1 MGWNLTDIF
10 WNMRQNTDLGE
21 KQHVESD
28 LETCLI
34 SLVLPVI
41 QMTVRMLGALWF
53 GFVDYNHLAA
63 HMNSVIFW
71 GFISTTSF
79 HSIQLI
85 VDIVPIPAMLPTTTF
100 EPWPWLSVEEK
111 GPIRFTPTAPR
122 ESWKF
127 QPHVSRLKYVVLQ
140 TQGQPSWI
148 PVNHSQVEQIQRLS
162 PVLHCDNEF
171 ITSGNMSMENPSF
184 WIYIY
189 IHTYTFI
196 IVYIYI
202 YTDDFPRYNGN

>member
-1 MGWNLTDIF
+1 M
-10 WNMRQNTDLGE
+10 
-21 KQHVESD
+21 
-28 LETCLI
+28 I

-85 VDIVPIPAMLPTTTF
+85 VDIVPIPAMLPTT
-100 EPWPWLSVEEK
+100 
-111 GPIRFTPTAPR
+111 PIRFTPTAPR

-189 IHTYTFI
+189 TYI
-196 IVYIYI
+196 YVYNRLYIYI
-202 YTDDFPRYNGN
+202 QMIFPGITVISITSIFRDFPAGPV

>member
-100 EPWPWLSVEEK
+100 EPWPWLLTLLLSL
-111 GPIRFTPTAPR
+111 
-122 ESWKF
+122 SWRLPSGRALTVKPVVF
-127 QPHVSRLKYVVLQ
+127 DSGLGELNIDSISNSFEIKLEYPHGCV
-140 TQGQPSWI
+140 
-148 PVNHSQVEQIQRLS
+148 
-162 PVLHCDNEF
+162 
-171 ITSGNMSMENPSF
+171 
-184 WIYIY
+184 
-189 IHTYTFI
+189 
-196 IVYIYI
+196 
-202 YTDDFPRYNGN
+202 